1 MKKQL
6 LLFSV
11 YFFALTIL
19 PAQQTKGVAPIA
31 PPTTGAGQTWAVI
44 AGVSDYQNPDITDL
58 KYAHR
63 DALAFAHYLQSPAGG
78 RVDSSHITL
87 LLNENATAGKFAAAL
102 DWLLDVTKEGDLA
115 VIYFSGHGDVERKT
129 ISQPGFLLCW
139 DAPARVYTSG
149 GTYALVF
156 LQEIISTLSLQTKA
170 RVLVVTDACRA
181 GKLAGSEIGG
191 AQATAANLAKQYANE
206 VKIMSCQPDEFSLE
220 GQQWGGGRGVF
231 SYYFLNG
238 IIGIADRNADG
249 VVSLLE
255 IERYLNDQVPAATAP
270 HSQIPMTVG
279 SKSAA
284 VGLVDAA
291 ALAALQQNDQ
301 TGDLSGGLLASND
314 KGMESALAKDPS
326 AMALYGEFKKA
337 LKEGRL
343 LTPETSCAWKLFN
356 QLKDK
361 PAAAPFQGQMR
372 RNLAAAL
379 QDEAQQAI
387 NDYLKANPAELRKR
401 WGFSQRYEQF
411 PEYLA
416 KAADLL
422 GENHPMYKNLKAR
435 AHYFTA
441 LNYRLR
447 GERGKTPA
455 LYNLALSELQECLKL
470 EPDAAYAYNELGLLS
485 RRLKNYTESVVH
497 FEQAIAQSPG
507 WVLPWANL
515 TSVYMDLVDYTGA
528 EITGRQAV
536 RLDSTFA
543 LAQYN
548 LGLTYQLTG
557 NTPKAKSHYKKAIQ
571 YDPQYTLAFF
581 NLGLIYFHENDFVRA
596 EQMWLVYHQQAPDD
610 PDGLLNLGEAAFKQN
625 QREKALAF
633 FQKALALDPKYSPA
647 RLSLGQLYLENGN
660 LADAESDFW
669 RCAELK
675 PDDPVPYYYLAYCK
689 TLQQDQAEMAERH
702 LLKAHSLDKDFKT
715 LHEDKR
721 LEPIRQKPAFVAL
734 LDRYAPGWR

>member
-1 MKKQL
+1 MKKRL

-11 YFFALTIL
+11 SLFFFSSLS
-19 PAQQTKGVAPIA
+19 AQQLKGVSPVSTA
-31 PPTTGAGQTWAVI
+31 TTGGGQTWAVI

-156 LQEIISTLSLQTKA
+156 LQEIISTISLQTKA

-181 GKLAGSEIGG
+181 GKLAGSDIGG

-238 IIGIADRNADG
+238 ITGLADRNSDG
-249 VVSLLE
+249 TVSLLE
-255 IERYLNDQVPAATAP
+255 IERYLDEQVPAATAP

-291 ALAALQQNDQ
+291 TLAALQQNAQ
-301 TGDLSGGLLASND
+301 TGDLSGSLLASND

-326 AMALYGEFKKA
+326 ALALYNEFKKA

-343 LTPETSCAWKLFN
+343 LTPEASCAWKLFN

-401 WGFSQRYEQF
+401 WGFNERYEKF
-411 PEYLA
+411 PEYLD
-416 KAADLL
+416 KAAGLL
-422 GENHPMYKNLKAR
+422 GESHPMYKNLKAR

-447 GERGKTPA
+447 GERGKTPS
-455 LYNLALSELQECLKL
+455 LYNLALSELRECLKL

-485 RRLKNYTESVVH
+485 RRLAQYKEAVAH
-497 FEQAIAQSPG
+497 FENAIAQSPG

-515 TSVYMDLVDYTGA
+515 TSVYLDLNDYSSA
-528 EITGRQAV
+528 ETAGRQAV

-548 LGLTYQLTG
+548 LGLTYQMTG
-557 NTPKAKSHYKKAIQ
+557 NFPKAKNHYKKAIH
-571 YDPQYTLAFF
+571 YDPQYTRAFF
-581 NLGLIYFHENDFVRA
+581 NLGLIYFHENDFERA
-596 EQMWLVYHQQAPDD
+596 EQMWMIYHQQAPDD
-610 PDGLLNLGEAAFKQN
+610 PDGLLNLGETAMKQN
-625 QREKALAF
+625 QNEKALAL
-633 FQKALALDPKYSPA
+633 FQKALALDPKYSLA
-647 RLSLGQLYLENGN
+647 RLNMGLIYLEKGQ

-669 RCAELK
+669 RYAELK
-675 PDDPVPYYYLAYCK
+675 PDDPAPYYYLAYCK
-689 TLQQDQAEMAERH
+689 ILQQDQAEAAERH
-702 LLKAHSLDKDFKT
+702 LLKAQSLDKDFKT
-715 LHEDKR
+715 LRQDKR
-721 LEPIRQKPAFVAL
+721 LEPIRQKPAFMAL
-734 LDRYAPGWR
+734 LDRFAPGWR

>member
-1 MKKQL
+1 MKKRL

-11 YFFALTIL
+11 SLFFFSSLS
-19 PAQQTKGVAPIA
+19 AQQLKGVSPVSTA
-31 PPTTGAGQTWAVI
+31 TTGGGQTWAVI

-156 LQEIISTLSLQTKA
+156 LQEIISTISLQTKA

-181 GKLAGSEIGG
+181 GKLAGSDIGG

-238 IIGIADRNADG
+238 ITGLADRNSDG
-249 VVSLLE
+249 TVSLLE
-255 IERYLNDQVPAATAP
+255 IERYLDEQVPAATAP

-291 ALAALQQNDQ
+291 TLAALQQNAQ
-301 TGDLSGGLLASND
+301 TGDLSGSLLASND

-326 AMALYGEFKKA
+326 ALALYNEFKKA

-343 LTPETSCAWKLFN
+343 LTPEASCAWKLFN

-401 WGFSQRYEQF
+401 WGFNERYEKF
-411 PEYLA
+411 PEYLD
-416 KAADLL
+416 KAAGLL
-422 GENHPMYKNLKAR
+422 GESHPMYKNLKAR

-447 GERGKTPA
+447 GERGKTPS
-455 LYNLALSELQECLKL
+455 LYNLALSELRECLKL

-485 RRLKNYTESVVH
+485 RRLAQYKEAVAH
-497 FEQAIAQSPG
+497 FENAIAQSPG

-515 TSVYMDLVDYTGA
+515 TSVYLDLNDYSSA
-528 EITGRQAV
+528 ETAGRQAV

-548 LGLTYQLTG
+548 LGLTYQMTG
-557 NTPKAKSHYKKAIQ
+557 NFPKAKNHYKKAIH
-571 YDPQYTLAFF
+571 YDPQYTRAFF
-581 NLGLIYFHENDFVRA
+581 NLGLIYFHENDFERA
-596 EQMWLVYHQQAPDD
+596 EQMWMIYHQQAPDD
-610 PDGLLNLGEAAFKQN
+610 PDGLLNLGETAMKQN
-625 QREKALAF
+625 QNEKALAL
-633 FQKALALDPKYSPA
+633 FQKALALDPKYSLA
-647 RLSLGQLYLENGN
+647 RLNMGLIYL
-660 LADAESDFW
+660 
-669 RCAELK
+669 
-675 PDDPVPYYYLAYCK
+675 
-689 TLQQDQAEMAERH
+689 
-702 LLKAHSLDKDFKT
+702 
-715 LHEDKR
+715 
-721 LEPIRQKPAFVAL
+721 
-734 LDRYAPGWR
+734 

>member
-1 MKKQL
+1 M
-6 LLFSV
+6 V
-11 YFFALTIL
+11 PAL
-19 PAQQTKGVAPIA
+19 PAQQPKGAAPVAPA
-31 PPTTGAGQTWAVI
+31 ASGGGQTWAVVV
-44 AGVSDYQNPDITDL
+44 GVSDYQNPDITDL

-63 DALAFAHYLQSPAGG
+63 DALAFANYLQSPAGG
-78 RVDSSHITL
+78 RVDSTHITL

-102 DWLLDVTKEGDLA
+102 DWLLDVVKEGDQA

-156 LQEIISTLSLQTKA
+156 LQEIISTLSLQAKA
-170 RVLVVTDACRA
+170 RVLVITDACRA

-231 SYYFLNG
+231 SYHFLNG
-238 IIGIADRNADG
+238 ITGLADKNADG
-249 VVSLLE
+249 TVSLLE
-255 IERYLNDQVPAATAP
+255 IERYLDEQVPAATAP

-284 VGLVDAA
+284 VSLVDAA
-291 ALAALQQNDQ
+291 ALAALQQHKEPD
-301 TGDLSGGLLASND
+301 DFSGSLLASND

-326 AMALYGEFKKA
+326 ALALYGEFKKA

-401 WGFSQRYEQF
+401 WGFSERYERF
-411 PEYLA
+411 PEYLD

-422 GENHPMYKNLKAR
+422 GESHVLYKNLKAR

-447 GERGKTPA
+447 GERTKTPA
-455 LYNLALSELQECLKL
+455 LYKLALTELQQCLNL
-470 EPDAAYAYNELGLLS
+470 EPDAAYAYNELGLLN
-485 RRLKNYTESVVH
+485 RRLEHYKAAIVQ
-497 FEQAIAQSPG
+497 FEQAISQSPG

-515 TSVYMDLVDYTGA
+515 TSAYLDLNDYPAA
-528 EITGRQAV
+528 ETAGRQAV
-536 RLDSTFA
+536 RLDSAFA

-548 LGLTYQLTG
+548 LGLTYHMMDK
-557 NTPKAKSHYKKAIQ
+557 PAKAKIHYKKAIQ
-571 YDPQYTLAFF
+571 FDSQYTLAFF
-581 NLGLIYFHENDFVRA
+581 NLGLIYFHENDFERA
-596 EQMWLVYHQQAPDD
+596 EQMWSIYHQQAPDD
-610 PDGLLNLGEAAFKQN
+610 PDGIQNLGETARKQKQN
-625 QREKALAF
+625 EKAMAF
-633 FQKALALDPKYSPA
+633 FQKALALDPKYSLA
-647 RLSLGQLYLENGN
+647 RLNMGQIHLEEGK

-669 RCAELK
+669 RYAELK
-675 PDDPVPYYYLAYCK
+675 PDDPVPYYHIAYCK
-689 TLQQDQAEMAERH
+689 MLQEQPDIAERQ
-702 LLKAHSLDKDFKT
+702 LLKAHTLDQDYKI
-715 LHEDKR
+715 LREDSR
-721 LEPIRQKPAFVAL
+721 LEFIRLQPRFVGL
-734 LDRYAPGWR
+734 LDRVAPGWK